1 MQRPHTSGLD
11 RRQFVTAASGAAIAT
26 AFGIRQSMAS
36 PSARYPVPN
45 VLRGQ
50 DIGNL
55 PTPRNQTI
63 VVEETL
69 NNIWDSFNP
78 FIANGENGGYG
89 LIQTCR
95 EALFYANFLTGEVRP
110 WLATGYSYN
119 ADFSEC
125 TLKLNPAAAWSDGKP
140 YTADDIVFS
149 QTLLLENTTLNGSSD
164 AQADLTAIKAAD
176 PHTVVFSLKQPS
188 ARFHYRFIA
197 GISVDNLRVVPKHIW
212 EGKDPGTFAFN
223 PPVYTGPFQLQEAS
237 SSKLYYLWKKNPHYW
252 NKANLDPKAEYVL
265 YRQASSVDAAVQ
277 EFLAGNLDVAHQGA
291 GFDYLNQQVVETQTD
306 KTTRFDFPDPCPR
319 GVYFNSDSPSGLF
332 SKPEGRWAMS
342 HLLDR
347 EAIGKTIWQPASR
360 PATFPW
366 ADYESWKKWA
376 TPEVIKKYDF
386 SYDTGK
392 AGALLDG
399 LGAAKNGDKR
409 ALNGKPLQLTMI
421 TPVATNGLEYQI
433 GDTFAR
439 SMQEAGIDV
448 TLKSLPGSAFG
459 DSFMTGDYDL
469 TCHWLCGM
477 QFDPN
482 QLYAGFHS
490 RNYFPIGKRAN
501 RGGDAGGARFKAAD
515 YDAIVEKLDVAN
527 PEDPAARPLF
537 DQGLDT
543 YLKYLPAMPIIQTI
557 YPMMFNTAVWKGWPT
572 PENPYT
578 VPASWWSH
586 FMFAIC
592 NLEPAQS

>member
-277 EFLAGNLDVAHQGA
+277 EFLAGNLDVAHQGW
-291 GFDYLNQQVVETQTD
+291 DSITSISRSSRRRP
-306 KTTRFDFPDPCPR
+306 TRRHASISPIPAREASISIAIHPP
-319 GVYFNSDSPSGLF
+319 VSSPS
-332 SKPEGRWAMS
+332 PR
-342 HLLDR
+342 
-347 EAIGKTIWQPASR
+347 
-360 PATFPW
+360 
-366 ADYESWKKWA
+366 
-376 TPEVIKKYDF
+376 
-386 SYDTGK
+386 
-392 AGALLDG
+392 DG
-399 LGAAKNGDKR
+399 GQCR
-409 ALNGKPLQLTMI
+409 I
-421 TPVATNGLEYQI
+421 C
-433 GDTFAR
+433 
-439 SMQEAGIDV
+439 S
-448 TLKSLPGSAFG
+448 
-459 DSFMTGDYDL
+459 
-469 TCHWLCGM
+469 
-477 QFDPN
+477 
-482 QLYAGFHS
+482 
-490 RNYFPIGKRAN
+490 IGKRL
-501 RGGDAGGARFKAAD
+501 ARRSGSQRH
-515 YDAIVEKLDVAN
+515 VLPHSHGPTTSPGRN
-527 PEDPAARPLF
+527 GPLRR
-537 DQGLDT
+537 
-543 YLKYLPAMPIIQTI
+543 
-557 YPMMFNTAVWKGWPT
+557 
-572 PENPYT
+572 
-578 VPASWWSH
+578 S
-586 FMFAIC
+586 
-592 NLEPAQS
+592 